1 MVEELLNK
9 YDLLHASLI
18 CGGKVTFNVNF
29 LNDNKVYVSL
39 VVLFNKEEKKYS
51 YDFIND
57 EEFQK
62 FVLPKIFQRFLSKN
76 VSVNVRKVMGNDSY
90 GTLIVQRK
98 DLKDSLILRNC
109 SLDNMDLLELLSLS
123 LKEISNV
130 NLSLDSKIIFNK
142 DTHQQYD
149 DYMKYNIAFDYANY
163 KIKFF
168 GENDSSSIKQYV
180 KENEELNDSD
190 ELLILN
196 IARYAYTF
204 ENLEFKNVW
213 EEIEDNY
220 KDNQKV
226 LEICSLF
233 KNNNIEEENIYTKA
247 LILAEYEKN
256 NDLFLHYN
264 DAVVLEAFEACN
276 KQVNFF
282 NGSYLTYWNSKA
294 KYYESI
300 LDSQRQ
306 ALCIDF
312 IDAYDLKNKKHV
324 ELKNKL
330 PHTNKGR
337 SIINNLKKIRDEKIA
352 FANIINNPITPLEV
366 EEPIRLEIDEE
377 AIRMGA
383 EDQARLLLETIEE
396 RNKLKKDAEEFAKI
410 IITKEKEYKKIL
422 QDAEEQAR
430 KIIELEKEN
439 EELKKL
445 AQDNARYLFERDERL
460 REEEALRE
468 FVSNM
473 PVPSQDI
480 DKINNLL
487 NAISCVKDLDFA
499 VNHPTVMQ
507 ELIVLEEKIITYL
520 TTHTNIVQNEDVVV
534 PIEKEEMMESKPVIE
549 LLAMIRNAYVS
560 SHEFEKDGRHT
571 VIYFNPV
578 DDDTYRVT
586 LYSAS
591 AKDDSEDIL
600 MDAFFESYQLSDNVL
615 EEICDIFKT
624 GAVIVASKI
633 DNIPPDKADYLVIDN
648 MNNAIKFMDCKK
660 DLIEKIKLY
669 L

>member
-18 CGGKVTFNVNF
+18 CGGKVTFNINF
-29 LNDNKVYVSL
+29 LNDDKVYISL
-39 VVLFNKEEKKYS
+39 VVLFNNEEEKYS

-62 FVLPKIFQRFLSKN
+62 FVLPKIFQRFLTKN
-76 VSVNVRKVMGNDSY
+76 VSINIRKIMGNDSF

-98 DLKDSLILRNC
+98 DLKDSLVLRNC
-109 SLDNMDLLELLSLS
+109 SLDNMDLLELLYESLQD
-123 LKEISNV
+123 ISNV
-130 NLSLDSKIIFNK
+130 NLSLDSKIIFYE

-149 DYMKYNIAFDYANY
+149 DYIKYNIAFDYADY
-163 KIKFF
+163 KTKFF
-168 GENDSSSIKQYV
+168 GENNDSYVKQYV
-180 KENEELNDSD
+180 KENEEFNDSD

-213 EEIEDNY
+213 EEIEENY
-220 KDNQKV
+220 KDNEKV

-233 KNNNIEEENIYTKA
+233 KKNNIEEENIYTKA
-247 LILAEYEKN
+247 LVLAEYEKN

-264 DAVVLEAFEACN
+264 DAVVEEAMEACN
-276 KQVNFF
+276 KLVNFF
-282 NGSYLTYWNSKA
+282 TSSYLTYWNSKA

-300 LDSQRQ
+300 LDSKRQ
-306 ALCIDF
+306 AICIDF
-312 IDAYDLKNKKHV
+312 VDAYDLKNRKHV
-324 ELKNKL
+324 DLKNKL
-330 PHTNKGR
+330 SHNTRDK
-337 SIINNLKKIRDEKIA
+337 SVIEKLKKIRDEKVA

-377 AIRMGA
+377 AIKMGA
-383 EDQARLLLETIEE
+383 DDQARLLLETIEE

-422 QDAEEQAR
+422 HDAEEQAR

-445 AQDNARYLFERDERL
+445 AQDNARYLFERNEKL

-468 FVSNM
+468 FVNNM

-507 ELIVLEEKIITYL
+507 ELIILEEKIVTYL
-520 TTHTNIVQNEDVVV
+520 TTHTNIVQDEDVVV

-586 LYSAS
+586 LYSA
-591 AKDDSEDIL
+591 KEDSEDIL

-624 GAVIVASKI
+624 GAVVVASKI

>member
-18 CGGKVTFNVNF
+18 CGGKVTFNINF
-29 LNDNKVYVSL
+29 LNDNKVYISL
-39 VVLFNKEEKKYS
+39 VVLFNNKEEKYS

-57 EEFQK
+57 QDFQR
-62 FVLPKIFQRFLSKN
+62 FVLPKIFQRFLTKN
-76 VSVNVRKVMGNDSY
+76 VSINVRKIMGNDSF

-109 SLDNMDLLELLSLS
+109 SLDNMELLELLSES
-123 LKEISNV
+123 LKDISNV
-130 NLSLDSKIIFNK
+130 NLSLDSKIIFYE

-149 DYMKYNIAFDYANY
+149 DYIKYNIAFDYANY
-163 KIKFF
+163 KTRFF
-168 GENDSSSIKQYV
+168 GEDDDSYVKQYTR
-180 KENEELNDSD
+180 ENEGLNDSD

-213 EEIEDNY
+213 EEIEENY
-220 KDNQKV
+220 KDNDKV

-233 KNNNIEEENIYTKA
+233 KNNKIEEENIYTKA
-247 LILAEYEKN
+247 LIFAEYEKN

-264 DAVVLEAFEACN
+264 DAVVEEAIEACN

-282 NGSYLTYWNSKA
+282 TSSYLTYWNGKA

-300 LDSQRQ
+300 LDSKRQ
-306 ALCIDF
+306 AICIDF
-312 IDAYDLKNKKHV
+312 IDAHDLKDKKHVDLKNRLSHSSR
-324 ELKNKL
+324 
-330 PHTNKGR
+330 GR
-337 SIINNLKKIRDEKIA
+337 SVIDNLKRIRDEKVA

-366 EEPIRLEIDEE
+366 EEPIKIEIDEE
-377 AIRMGA
+377 TIKMGA
-383 EDQARLLLETIEE
+383 DEQARLLLETIEE

-410 IITKEKEYKKIL
+410 ILTKEKEYKKIL
-422 QDAEEQAR
+422 KDAEEQAR
-430 KIIELEKEN
+430 KIISLEKEN

-445 AQDNARYLFERDERL
+445 AQENARYLFERDERL

-473 PVPSQDI
+473 PVQSHDI

-507 ELIVLEEKIITYL
+507 ELIILEEKIVTYL
-520 TTHTNIVQNEDVVV
+520 TTHTNIVQDEEVIV

-560 SHEFEKDGRHT
+560 SHEFERDGRHT

-578 DDDTYRVT
+578 DEDTYRVT
-586 LYSAS
+586 LYSS
-591 AKDDSEDIL
+591 KDDSEDIL
-600 MDAFFESYQLSDNVL
+600 MDAFFESYQLTDNVL

-660 DLIEKIKLY
+660 DLIEKIKNY

>member
-29 LNDNKVYVSL
+29 LNDNKVYISL
-39 VVLFNKEEKKYS
+39 VVLFNNKEEKYS

-62 FVLPKIFQRFLSKN
+62 FVLPKIFQRFLTKN
-76 VSVNVRKVMGNDSY
+76 VSINTRRVMGDDSN

-98 DLKDSLILRNC
+98 DLKDSLILRNS
-109 SLDNMDLLELLSLS
+109 SLENMELFELLSES
-123 LKEISNV
+123 LKEVSNV
-130 NLSLDSKIIFNK
+130 NLSLDSKIIFYE

-149 DYMKYNIAFDYANY
+149 DYIKYNIAFDYANY
-163 KIKFF
+163 KTKFF
-168 GENDSSSIKQYV
+168 GDNDDSYVKQYR
-180 KENEELNDSD
+180 KENEEFNDSD

-204 ENLEFKNVW
+204 ESLEFKNVW
-213 EEIEDNY
+213 EEIEENY
-220 KDNQKV
+220 KDNKKV

-233 KNNNIEEENIYTKA
+233 KKNNIEEENIYTYA

-264 DAVVLEAFEACN
+264 DAVVEEAIEACN
-276 KQVNFF
+276 KLVNFF
-282 NGSYLTYWNSKA
+282 TSSYLTYWNSKA

-300 LDSQRQ
+300 LDSKRQ
-306 ALCIDF
+306 AICIDF
-312 IDAYDLKNKKHV
+312 VDAYDLKNKKHV
-324 ELKNKL
+324 DLKNKL
-330 PHTNKGR
+330 SHANKGK
-337 SIINNLKKIRDEKIA
+337 SIINNLKRIRDEKVA
-352 FANIINNPITPLEV
+352 FANIINNPITSIED
-366 EEPIRLEIDEE
+366 EEPIRIEIDEE
-377 AIRMGA
+377 AIKLGA

-396 RNKLKKDAEEFAKI
+396 RDKLKKDAEEFAKI
-410 IITKEKEYKKIL
+410 ILAKEKEYKNIL
-422 QDAEEQAR
+422 KDAEEQAR
-430 KIIELEKEN
+430 KIMALEKEN
-439 EELKKL
+439 EELKKM
-445 AQDNARYLFERDERL
+445 AQDNARYLFERDEKI

-468 FVSNM
+468 FVNSM
-473 PVPSQDI
+473 PVLSQDI

-507 ELIVLEEKIITYL
+507 ELILLEEKIITYL
-520 TTHTNIVQNEDVVV
+520 TTHTNVVQEDEVVV

-578 DDDTYRVT
+578 DEDTFRVT
-586 LYSAS
+586 LYSA
-591 AKDDSEDIL
+591 KEDSKDIL

-624 GAVIVASKI
+624 GAVVVASKI

-648 MNNAIKFMDCKK
+648 MNNAIKFTDCKK

>member
-18 CGGKVTFNVNF
+18 CGGKVTFNINF
-29 LNDNKVYVSL
+29 LNDDKVYISL
-39 VVLFNKEEKKYS
+39 VVLFNNEEEKYS

-62 FVLPKIFQRFLSKN
+62 FVLPKIFQRFLTKN
-76 VSVNVRKVMGNDSY
+76 VSINIRKIMGNDSF

-98 DLKDSLILRNC
+98 DLKDSLVLRNC
-109 SLDNMDLLELLSLS
+109 SLDNMDLLELLYESLQD
-123 LKEISNV
+123 ISNV
-130 NLSLDSKIIFNK
+130 NLSLDSKIIFYE

-149 DYMKYNIAFDYANY
+149 DYIKYNIAFDYADY
-163 KIKFF
+163 KTKFF
-168 GENDSSSIKQYV
+168 GENDDSYVKQYA
-180 KENEELNDSD
+180 KENEDLNDSD

-213 EEIEDNY
+213 EEIEENY
-220 KDNQKV
+220 KDNEKV

-233 KNNNIEEENIYTKA
+233 KKNNIEEENIYTKA

-264 DAVVLEAFEACN
+264 DAVVEEAMEACN
-276 KQVNFF
+276 KLVNFF
-282 NGSYLTYWNSKA
+282 TSSYLTYWNSKA

-300 LDSQRQ
+300 LDSKRQ
-306 ALCIDF
+306 AICIDF
-312 IDAYDLKNKKHV
+312 VDAYDLKNKKHV
-324 ELKNKL
+324 DLKNKL
-330 PHTNKGR
+330 SDSPKGK
-337 SIINNLKKIRDEKIA
+337 SVIEKLKKIRDEKVA

-377 AIRMGA
+377 AIKMGA
-383 EDQARLLLETIEE
+383 DDQARLLIETIEE

-468 FVSNM
+468 FVNNM

-507 ELIVLEEKIITYL
+507 ELIILEEKIVTYL
-520 TTHTNIVQNEDVVV
+520 TTHTNIVQSEDVVV

-624 GAVIVASKI
+624 GAVVVASKI